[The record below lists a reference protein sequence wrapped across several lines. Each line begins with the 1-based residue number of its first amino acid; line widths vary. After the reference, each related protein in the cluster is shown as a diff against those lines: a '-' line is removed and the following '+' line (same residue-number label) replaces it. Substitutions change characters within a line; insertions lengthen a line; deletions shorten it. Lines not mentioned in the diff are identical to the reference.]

1 MSAVRRSSRRKPSD
15 ASSSEGE
22 DYASDSSTGSL
33 SLASTR
39 PRRSSRTSVSR
50 KRTTEDEELEAI
62 QEERAE
68 VLSTPVR
75 ASQRSSDDNDGGA
88 AYQQPASGQK
98 RPQTSSDVDSVQT
111 VGFSPAKDNNKLV
124 KTIKTTT
131 TTVASPGITIRHLAM
146 FGLAMLAILFGSL
159 FASGVFSPPRVELN
173 NEEAIW
179 TRIKDMIESE
189 TEVSSP
195 VNKEW
200 EARYNKQ
207 FGKLEQDIT
216 ESIKRQKHFD
226 QDLQTLRANV
236 EATIASQVADIKNR
250 FKDAITVEQLETVLD
265 KERVKVFNQ
274 LQEEIKD
281 REKGFITKEVLESE
295 IAKYESLVD
304 KVKENVQSMQEM
316 SAKQHQQQQE
326 RGPSEEILNELK
338 SFVTEQIKQ
347 QVPQTAQESSVTP
360 SLPNE
365 QDILEIM
372 KAQMGKVM
380 KSIIETEL
388 ERFAADRIGMAD
400 YALFSAGGRIE
411 MSRTTEQRSWWE
423 KAVHPHGSS
432 RPPSVIIQAQ
442 SQQVPGEC
450 WGFEGSQAHVTI
462 RLSKPIVPKSF
473 TLEHLSPLIAYNRT
487 SAPRDFR
494 VWGYTDDLTEQRINL
509 GEFTYDL
516 SERPIQTFRAKV
528 SPHRVAL
535 VELEILSNHGNHFT
549 CVYRFRVHDRES
561 EQ

>member
-33 SLASTR
+33 NLTSTR
-39 PRRSSRTSVSR
+39 PRRSSRASVSR
-50 KRTTEDEELEAI
+50 KRTSEDEELEAI

-68 VLSTPVR
+68 TLSTPVR
-75 ASQRSSDDNDGGA
+75 ASQRSSDDIDGGVG
-88 AYQQPASGQK
+88 YQQPASGQK
-98 RPQTSSDVDSVQT
+98 RPQTSSDVDNLPAGV
-111 VGFSPAKDNNKLV
+111 SPAKDNKLV

-131 TTVASPGITIRHLAM
+131 TTVASHGITIRHLAM

-159 FASGVFSPPRVELN
+159 FAAGVFSPHRVQLH
-173 NEEAIW
+173 NEAAIW

-226 QDLQTLRANV
+226 NALQTLKANV
-236 EATIASQVADIKNR
+236 EAAIASQVADIKNG

-265 KERVKVFNQ
+265 KERTKVFNQ

-281 REKGFITKEVLESE
+281 REKGFITKEVLDSE
-295 IAKYESLVD
+295 IAKYQSLVD
-304 KVKENVQSMQEM
+304 KVKENMRSMQEM
-316 SAKQHQQQQE
+316 SAKQQQQQQE

-338 SFVTEQIKQ
+338 SFVTQQIKQ
-347 QVPQTAQESSVTP
+347 QVPQMAQESSVTP

-365 QDILEIM
+365 QDILETM
-372 KAQMGKVM
+372 KAHMSNVM
-380 KSIIETEL
+380 KSIIEAEL

-411 MSRTTEQRSWWE
+411 MSRTTDQRSWWQQ
-423 KAVHPHGSS
+423 ASHSHPFS

-442 SQQVPGEC
+442 TQQVPGEC

-462 RLSKPIVPKSF
+462 RLSKTIVPKSF
-473 TLEHLSPLIAYNRT
+473 TLEHLSSLIAYNRT

-516 SERPIQTFRAKV
+516 SQRPIQTFRAKV
-528 SPHRVAL
+528 SPHQVAL
-535 VELEILSNHGNHFT
+535 VELEILNNHGNHFT